1 MLFSRGAIIEA
12 QSQRVTAA
20 GPSWQ
25 PTLEKHLEPLL
36 GAFSA
41 RMAIR
46 TASLRA
52 LKRPLEQLN
61 DADLP
66 ALLEGLR
73 PILNTL
79 IGQGHTRAILD
90 AMQASPGTTR

>member
-1 MLFSRGAIIEA
+1 M
-12 QSQRVTAA
+12 AA
-20 GPSWQ
+20 APSWQ
-25 PTLEKHLEPLL
+25 AALEKHLEPLL

-52 LKRPLEQLN
+52 LKRPVDQLN
-61 DADLP
+61 ETDLP

-79 IGQGHTRAILD
+79 IGQDHARTILD
-90 AMQASPGTTR
+90 AMQTSQGAR